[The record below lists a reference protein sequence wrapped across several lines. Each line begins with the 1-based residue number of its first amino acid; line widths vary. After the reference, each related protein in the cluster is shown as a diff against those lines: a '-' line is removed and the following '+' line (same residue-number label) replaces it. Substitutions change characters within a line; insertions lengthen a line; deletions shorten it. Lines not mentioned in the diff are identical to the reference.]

1 MRLDFYLI
9 VSESGSIEVRKGRP
23 RLRRDQLA
31 VQLKV
36 VLPDSAFQAWM
47 PVAQIV
53 VPEPALI
60 TPEVSVLFPVEEG
73 EA

>member
-9 VSESGSIEVRKGRP
+9 VSESGSIEARKGRP

-36 VLPDSAFQAWM
+36 VLPDSAFQTWM

-60 TPEVSVLFPVEEG
+60 VPEVSVLFPVEEG